1 MALFCVHATP
11 SDAVRFVDVAQE
23 AGIDFRHESG
33 RTGALRLPEII
44 GAGVAIF
51 DFDGDGRMDVY
62 LVQGGP
68 LPGAPLA
75 RGGPSRS
82 APLARG
88 SPSRSA
94 PLARGSPSRSAPLAR
109 GSPSRSP
116 TLKALADERPTD
128 RLYRNVGGPG
138 ELRFEDVTAQAS
150 LKPGDY
156 GMGVATGDIDNDGD
170 TDLFR
175 TALGRNRLLINDRG
189 RFLDATDAAG
199 GDEWSISASLTDIDG
214 DGLLDLYVANYL
226 AYDMASPA
234 CEADGRPRYCPPS
247 HYPAA
252 PDRLYRNLGGG
263 RFEDAFRRTSAMK
276 GGATPGVVA
285 RAAMGVAAADFDRD
299 GRADFLVANDG
310 SANGLWM
317 NRGGSF
323 DDVAFEAG
331 VAVNADGDAEAGMG
345 VVVADVDADGDSDA
359 FLTHD
364 VTESNTLYVNEGLA
378 EPRFLDQSV
387 RSGVAAGSLPFTG
400 FGTGAFDFDNDGD
413 LDLFVANGPIA
424 NFRLGGLAPASRHNV
439 LWANTGDGRF
449 QRASRIADD
458 DTSRG
463 AAFGD
468 LDNDG
473 DIDVVVANNHGPARL
488 YRNDGATGNWLGIAV
503 RGLEGQRNAIG
514 AEVWRLSA
522 PELRRIHTDGSYA
535 SASDPRIVF
544 GLGQDDQPQHV
555 RVRWPDG
562 SEHTFGPLAI
572 NRYHILTLPL
582 QKGTPRRTD

>member
-1 MALFCVHATP
+1 MP
-11 SDAVRFVDVAQE
+11 SDAIRFVDVAQE

-33 RTGALRLPEII
+33 RTGALKLPEII

-88 SPSRSA
+88 SPSRS
-94 PLARGSPSRSAPLAR
+94 PK
-109 GSPSRSP
+109 
-116 TLKALADERPTD
+116 LKALADERPTD

-138 ELRFEDVTAQAS
+138 ELRFEDVTAEAG

-263 RFEDAFRRTSAMK
+263 RFEDGFRRTSAIRTSAMK
-276 GGATPGVVA
+276 GGATPSVVA

-323 DDVAFEAG
+323 DDIAFEAG

-503 RGLEGQRNAIG
+503 RGFRGQRNAIG
-514 AEVWRLSA
+514 AKVWRLSSR
-522 PELRRIHTDGSYA
+522 ELRRIHTDGSYA

-562 SEHTFGPLAI
+562 SEHTFAPLAI

-582 QKGTPRRTD
+582 QSAVPRRTD

>member
-1 MALFCVHATP
+1 M
-11 SDAVRFVDVAQE
+11 AQE

-44 GAGVAIF
+44 GAGAAIF

-68 LPGAPLA
+68 LPGKGTEAA
-75 RGGPSRS
+75 
-82 APLARG
+82 A
-88 SPSRSA
+88 
-94 PLARGSPSRSAPLAR
+94 
-109 GSPSRSP
+109 
-116 TLKALADERPTD
+116 PTD
-128 RLYRNVGGPG
+128 RLYRNVGRLG
-138 ELRFEDVTAQAS
+138 ELRFEEVTAQAS
-150 LKPGDY
+150 LEPGDY

-175 TALGRNRLLINDRG
+175 TALGRNRLLVNEGG

-199 GDEWSISASLTDIDG
+199 IVADEWSISASFADIDG

-226 AYDMASPA
+226 AYDMAAPA

-247 HYPAA
+247 HYVAV

-263 RFEDAFRRTSAMK
+263 RFEDASIAS
-276 GGATPGVVA
+276 GIATPGA
-285 RAAMGVAAADFDRD
+285 LAHAAMGVAAADFDRD
-299 GRADFLVANDG
+299 GRADFFVANDG
-310 SANGLWM
+310 SANAMWM
-317 NRGGSF
+317 NCGGSF
-323 DDVAFEAG
+323 EDIAFAAG

-345 VVVADVDADGDSDA
+345 VAVADVDADGDSDA

-378 EPRFLDQSV
+378 EPGFLDQSV
-387 RSGVAAGSLPFTG
+387 GSGVAAGSLPFTG

-424 NFRLGGLAPASRHNV
+424 DFRPGALAPKSLHNV
-439 LWANTGDGRF
+439 LLVNTGDGRF
-449 QRASRIADD
+449 QRASRIADE

-488 YRNDGATGNWLGIAV
+488 YRNDGPTGSWLGIAV
-503 RGLEGQRNAIG
+503 RGLHGQRNAIG
-514 AEVWRLSA
+514 AQVWRRTSRQ
-522 PELRRIHTDGSYA
+522 LRHIHTDGSYA
-535 SASDPRIVF
+535 SANDPRIVF
-544 GLGQDDQPQHV
+544 GLGEDDQPQYV

-562 SEHTFGPLAI
+562 SEHTFGPLPI
-572 NRYHILTLPL
+572 NRYHTLTLP
-582 QKGTPRRTD
+582 

>member
-11 SDAVRFVDVAQE
+11 SDAAWFVDVAQE

-68 LPGAPLA
+68 LPGAEF
-75 RGGPSRS
+75 
-82 APLARG
+82 
-88 SPSRSA
+88 
-94 PLARGSPSRSAPLAR
+94 
-109 GSPSRSP
+109 
-116 TLKALADERPTD
+116 DEQPTD
-128 RLYRNVGGPG
+128 RLYRNVGGPS
-138 ELRFEDVTAQAS
+138 ELRFEDVTAEAG
-150 LKPGDY
+150 LVPRDY

-189 RFLDATDAAG
+189 RFLDATAAAGLG

-247 HYPAA
+247 HYPAV

-263 RFEDAFRRTSAMK
+263 RFEDGFRRTSAIRTSAMK
-276 GGATPGVVA
+276 GGATPSVVA

-323 DDVAFEAG
+323 DDIAFEAG

-503 RGLEGQRNAIG
+503 RGFRGQRNAIG
-514 AEVWRLSA
+514 AKVWRLSSR
-522 PELRRIHTDGSYA
+522 ELRRIHTDGSYA

-562 SEHTFGPLAI
+562 SEHTFAPLAI
-572 NRYHILTLPL
+572 NRYHILMLPL